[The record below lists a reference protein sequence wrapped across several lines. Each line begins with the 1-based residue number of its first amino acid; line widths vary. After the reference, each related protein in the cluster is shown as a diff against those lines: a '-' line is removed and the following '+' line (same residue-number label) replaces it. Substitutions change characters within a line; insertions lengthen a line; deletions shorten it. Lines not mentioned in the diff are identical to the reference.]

1 MIVGIASPRGYA
13 PALRALSVS
22 GCKEVSMRSRILMML
37 ALVLVSVGLAFAGGQ
52 AQATAPGEP
61 VPVMIWL
68 PGGAQDDQAAVNQ
81 AARDYAGPLIGAYPE
96 VQFFGWG
103 EWWDRKQLAIQSRE
117 EMDIVF
123 TAEWNNYHQEVL
135 RNAWLPLNDLIDDHA
150 PALRDAV
157 GFFLE
162 GPVRDGRIYA
172 IPTVKEGA
180 DSAQWFFNEQLVQK
194 YSIPYRTIVT
204 PADLEPYLQLI
215 KDNEPDVIPYL
226 LDGVSELTNAT
237 LHNVWNRIGAGA
249 DFTYFEDTG
258 RVQYKWHRDET
269 WERARRMR
277 DWYLRGFFQPEVDD
291 VGGETNSNRY
301 FQSGN
306 WFAYS
311 HVGHPGKAGELSAAH
326 GYTIVGTGPLS
337 QPVVTTD
344 ILLGSMMAIS
354 QTSRKP
360 VESIK
365 LLELMNTDQRFNNLL
380 NYGVEGRHFRF
391 VNEQQG
397 IIEAIPNSGYAPN
410 MQWALQNQFLT
421 YLYPTEDP
429 RKWENYL
436 AFNDSAKLSPVVGFT
451 ADQGPIRT
459 QLASISNVKE
469 LYDQVLQRGLEDPG
483 ALRADYLA
491 ALRDAGVEQ
500 VEAELTRQV
509 REFLAGR

>member
-1 MIVGIASPRGYA
+1 
-13 PALRALSVS
+13 
-22 GCKEVSMRSRILMML
+22 MRSRILVVL
-37 ALVLVSVGLAFAGGQ
+37 ALLLVSTGLAFAGGQ
-52 AQATAPGEP
+52 GQTTAAGAP
-61 VPVMIWL
+61 VPVMVWL
-68 PGGAQDDQAAVNQ
+68 PGGAQDDQATVNA
-81 AARDYAGPLIGAYPE
+81 AAREYAGPIIGAYPE

-103 EWWDRKQLAIQSRE
+103 EWGDRKQLAIQSRE

-135 RNAWLPLNDLIDDHA
+135 RNAWRPLNDLIDTHA
-150 PALRDAV
+150 PAIRDAV

-162 GPVRDGRIYA
+162 GPVRDGQIFA

-180 DSAQWFFNEQLVQK
+180 DSAQWFFNKRLTDK
-194 YSIPYRTIVT
+194 YNIPWQSIVT

-215 KDNEPDVIPYL
+215 RDNEPDVIPYL
-226 LDGVSELTNAT
+226 LDGVSELPNST
-237 LHNVWNRIGAGA
+237 LQNTWNRIGVGS

-258 RVQYKWHRDET
+258 RVQYKWHREET
-269 WERARRMR
+269 WERAQRMH
-277 DWYLRGFFQPEVDD
+277 DWYRRGFFQPEVED
-291 VGGETNSNRY
+291 VGGESQHNRY
-301 FQSGN
+301 FQNGN

-365 LLELMNTDQRFNNLL
+365 VLELMNTDRKFNNLL
-380 NYGVEGRHFRF
+380 NYGVEGTHFRF
-391 VNEQQG
+391 VNEQLG
-397 IIEAIPNSGYAPN
+397 VIEAIPNTGYAPN

-421 YLYPTEDP
+421 YLFPTEDP
-429 RKWENYL
+429 NKWANYL
-436 AFNDSAKLSPVVGFT
+436 AFNESAKLSPVVGFI
-451 ADQGPIRT
+451 ADQQPIRT
-459 QLASISNVKE
+459 QLASISNVKD
-469 LYDQVLQRGLEDPG
+469 LYNPLITRGLEDPSS
-483 ALRADYLA
+483 LRAEYLA

-500 VEAELTRQV
+500 VEQELTRQV
-509 REFLAGR
+509 QAFLANR

>member
-1 MIVGIASPRGYA
+1 
-13 PALRALSVS
+13 
-22 GCKEVSMRSRILMML
+22 MRSRILMVL
-37 ALVLVSVGLAFAGGQ
+37 ALVLVPVGLAFAGGQ
-52 AQATAPGEP
+52 AQTTAPGEP

-68 PGGAQDDQAAVNQ
+68 PGGAQDDQATVNA
-81 AARDYAGPLIGAYPE
+81 AARDYAGPLIGAYPD

-135 RNAWLPLNDLIDDHA
+135 RNAWRPLDDLIDDHA

-162 GPVRDGRIYA
+162 GPVRDGQIYA
-172 IPTVKEGA
+172 VPTVKEGA
-180 DSAQWFFNEQLVQK
+180 DSAQWFFNRQLVDK
-194 YSIPYRTIVT
+194 YGIPWQSIVT

-215 KDNEPDVIPYL
+215 KDNEPDVVPYL
-226 LDGVSELTNAT
+226 LDGVSELPNAT
-237 LHNVWNRIGAGA
+237 LHNVWNRIGVGS

-258 RVQYKWHRDET
+258 RVQYKWHREET
-269 WERARRMR
+269 WERAQRMH
-277 DWYLRGFFQPEVDD
+277 DWYQRGFFQPEIED
-291 VGGETNSNRY
+291 VGGESQHERY
-301 FQSGN
+301 WRAGN

-311 HVGHPGKAGELSAAH
+311 HVGHPGKAGEMSAA
-326 GYTIVGTGPLS
+326 YDQEFLGTGPLS

-365 LLELMNTDQRFNNLL
+365 MLELMNTDQRFNNLL
-380 NYGVEGRHFRF
+380 NYGVEGTHFRF
-391 VNEQQG
+391 VNEEQG
-397 IIEAIPNSGYAPN
+397 VIEAISNSGYAPN

-429 RKWENYL
+429 DKWENYRR
-436 AFNDSAKLSPVVGFT
+436 FNETAKLSPVIGFT

-459 QLASISNVKE
+459 QLASISNVKD
-469 LYDQVLQRGLEDPG
+469 LYNDLLLRGLEDPASLRQEYLD
-483 ALRADYLA
+483 ALQA
-491 ALRDAGVEQ
+491 AGVAEI
-500 VEAELTRQV
+500 EAELTRQV
-509 REFLAGR
+509 REFLAGN